1 MDNLLKLKHRVEEW
15 PAIEY
20 SESMDLKHDTDH
32 VDPQTVTQ
40 FLPFTNTTR
49 KTRVCCFSLV

>member
-15 PAIEY
+15 PAKEY
-20 SESMDLKHDTDH
+20 NESMDLKHDTDH
-32 VDPQTVTQ
+32 VDPQTMTQ
-40 FLPFTNTTR
+40 FLPFTTT

>member
-15 PAIEY
+15 LAIEY
-20 SESMDLKHDTDH
+20 SESMDLKYDTDH

-40 FLPFTNTTR
+40 FLPFTTR

>member
-20 SESMDLKHDTDH
+20 IESVDLKHDTDH

-40 FLPFTNTTR
+40 FLPFTTR

>member
-32 VDPQTVTQ
+32 VDRHTVIQ
-40 FLPFTNTTR
+40 FLPFTTR

>member
-1 MDNLLKLKHRVEEW
+1 MNNLLKLKHRVEEW

-32 VDPQTVTQ
+32 VDVHVAIYYQENAGLL
-40 FLPFTNTTR
+40 FFIGL
-49 KTRVCCFSLV
+49 K